1 MTGLAFELRAER
13 ARRGLS
19 QERMASALCVSLRQ
33 YQRWEG
39 GGSAPRGHEREWL
52 LASLGGPAAGDPG
65 VAAELTALQREIQEL
80 RGDLAQV
87 RARLQLLRARQA
99 A

>member
-1 MTGLAFELRAER
+1 
-13 ARRGLS
+13 
-19 QERMASALCVSLRQ
+19 MAAALGVSLRQ

-39 GGSAPRGHEREWL
+39 GGSAPRRHERERL
-52 LASLGGPAAGDPG
+52 LASLGRSAAGDPG

-80 RGDLAQV
+80 RGELAQV
-87 RARLQLLRARQA
+87 RTWLQVLRAGQA